1 MYKTR
6 GLEIYLWGE
15 GFTIPSPSTFKNGT
29 ALSIWGTMS
38 YGELWGGKHKRRGLK
53 IHKGTPV
60 CVELN
65 INHAGRASQNL
76 GTQQRVKLK
85 TEVKGVE
92 MLKNEQR
99 VKTRV
104 RIVRRPCPP

>member
-15 GFTIPSPSTFKNGT
+15 GFTIPSPSTIKNGT
-29 ALSIWGTMS
+29 ALSILGV
-38 YGELWGGKHKRRGLK
+38 KHKGRGLK